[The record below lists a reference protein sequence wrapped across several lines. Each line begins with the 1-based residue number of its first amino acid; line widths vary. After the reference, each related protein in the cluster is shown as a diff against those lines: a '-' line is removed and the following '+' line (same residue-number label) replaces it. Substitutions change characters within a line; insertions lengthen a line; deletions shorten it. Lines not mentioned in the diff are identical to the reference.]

1 MKAVN
6 VSVGLTL
13 QDIIEVDDN
22 SLTAIIWLNLEWVDE
37 YLVWANKDYEVIIQ
51 TTIFQS
57 EN

>member
-13 QDIIEVDDN
+13 QEIIEVDDN

-37 YLVWANKDYEVIIQ
+37 YLVWTNKDYEVIIL

>member
-13 QDIIEVDDN
+13 QEIIEVDDN

-37 YLVWANKDYEVIIQ
+37 YLVWTNKDYEVIIQ